1 MRKDD
6 VAFTAALHHAEL
18 PHGFFPKLGAP
29 YLRAY
34 HHTYVTSPHSVA
46 LVVEDAGRP
55 CGFLVGTVRHSDH
68 NRFVVRTHGLRL
80 SVAALRAMLTRPRLA
95 VQFVSTRLGRYVR
108 SLANHL
114 RPTSTRGGVVVD
126 QAAVSS
132 LATLSH
138 VAVTPDKRTNGVGS
152 LLVNAFADAA
162 RTAQC
167 HSTVLST
174 LAEER
179 GAADFYAR
187 LGWVESGRYVD
198 RDGQPWVR
206 MTQPL

>member
-6 VAFTAALHHAEL
+6 VAFTAALHHVEL
-18 PHGFFPKLGAP
+18 PHGFFPKLGVR

-34 HHTYVTSPHSVA
+34 HRAYVASPHSLA
-46 LVVEDAGRP
+46 LIAEDGGRP
-55 CGFLVGTVRHSDH
+55 CGFLVGTFRHREH
-68 NRFVVRTHGLRL
+68 NRFVVRTHGARL
-80 SVAALRAMLTRPRLA
+80 TYAALRAMLTRPRLA

-114 RPTSTRGGVVVD
+114 RPASTTGVTGD
-126 QAAVSS
+126 HAAVLSS
-132 LATLSH
+132 ATLSH

-152 LLVNAFADAA
+152 LLVNGFTDAA
-162 RTAQC
+162 RTAGS
-167 HSTVLST
+167 HSMVLST

-179 GAADFYAR
+179 GAADFYTR
-187 LGWVESGRYVD
+187 LGWVVSGRYVD
-198 RDGQPWVR
+198 RDGHAWVR

>member
-6 VAFTAALHHAEL
+6 VAFTAALHHVEL
-18 PHGFFPKLGAP
+18 PHGIFPKLGVR
-29 YLRAY
+29 YLRVY
-34 HHTYVTSPHSVA
+34 HRTYVASPHSMA
-46 LVVEDAGRP
+46 LVAEDGGRP

-68 NRFVVRTHGLRL
+68 NRFVVRNHGARL
-80 SVAALRAMLTRPRLA
+80 TFAAMRAMLTRPRLA

-108 SLANHL
+108 SLAHHL
-114 RPTSTRGGVVVD
+114 RPTSTPGGVGDD

-132 LATLSH
+132 SATLSH

-152 LLVNAFADAA
+152 LLVNGFTDAA
-162 RTAQC
+162 RTAGC

-174 LAEER
+174 LAEAR
-179 GAADFYAR
+179 GAANFYTR
-187 LGWVESGRYVD
+187 LGWVVSGRYVD
-198 RDGQPWVR
+198 RDGHALVR

>member
-6 VAFTAALHHAEL
+6 VAFTAALHHVEL
-18 PHGFFPKLGAP
+18 PHGFFPKLGVP

-34 HHTYVTSPHSVA
+34 HRTYVASPYSVA
-46 LVVEDAGRP
+46 LVAEDGGRP
-55 CGFLVGTVRHSDH
+55 CGFLVGTVRHSAH
-68 NRFVVRTHGLRL
+68 NRFVVRNHGARL
-80 SVAALRAMLTRPRLA
+80 TFAALRAMLTRPRLA
-95 VQFVSTRLGRYVR
+95 VQFVSTRLGRYLR

-114 RPTSTRGGVVVD
+114 RPTATPSVVGD
-126 QAAVSS
+126 QAVS

-152 LLVNAFADAA
+152 LLVNGFAEAA
-162 RTAQC
+162 RAAGS

-179 GAADFYAR
+179 GAADFYSR
-187 LGWVESGRYVD
+187 LGWVESGRYID
-198 RDGQPWVR
+198 RDGHAWVR